1 MVGGGCVIDRN
12 PYFIVEG
19 FGNLNLC
26 PIAEQYSGLAMLIS
40 RAKYSINVITD
51 TELLY
56 ETTASLYRLPAKP
69 EPL

>member
-1 MVGGGCVIDRN
+1 MLEFKLVS
-12 PYFIVEG
+12 
-19 FGNLNLC
+19 
-26 PIAEQYSGLAMLIS
+26 IAGQYSGLAMLIS

-69 EPL
+69 ETL

>member
-1 MVGGGCVIDRN
+1 MGGGAV
-12 PYFIVEG
+12 
-19 FGNLNLC
+19 LW
-26 PIAEQYSGLAMLIS
+26 MLIS